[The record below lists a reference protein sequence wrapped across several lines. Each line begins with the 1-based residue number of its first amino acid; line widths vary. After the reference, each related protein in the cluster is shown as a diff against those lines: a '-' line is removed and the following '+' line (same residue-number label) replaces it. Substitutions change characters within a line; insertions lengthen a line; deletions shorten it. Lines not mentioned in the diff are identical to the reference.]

1 MPHRRRPARPT
12 TPVPPPSLADDL
24 ADALDRLL
32 EEGIGSYD
40 DASEEGRRR
49 MAALTAGFATAEAL
63 LARLRASD
71 RGAVGAAE
79 SVPALASVVR
89 YILHW
94 AGEERALD
102 EPPET
107 LAALRDARRALLRA
121 SSGAA
126 RPESSAAHDATQRR
140 GGAA

>member
-1 MPHRRRPARPT
+1 MPHRRTSRRSTPPA
-12 TPVPPPSLADDL
+12 PPSVADDL

-40 DASEEGRRR
+40 DASESGRRR
-49 MAALTAGFATAEAL
+49 MAELTAGFASAEAL
-63 LARLRASD
+63 LARLRAGDRASSD
-71 RGAVGAAE
+71 AE
-79 SVPALASVVR
+79 TTVPALASVVR

-94 AGEERALD
+94 AGEERVLD

-107 LAALRDARRALLRA
+107 LAALRNARRALERA
-121 SSGAA
+121 SAASPARDGGAEARGAA
-126 RPESSAAHDATQRR
+126 RRR